1 MEWNS
6 EPQPCRP
13 AWIAVTTARLQVA
26 VQFLKEASGDLETAA
41 HNYFE
46 LIGGC

>member
-1 MEWNS
+1 M
-6 EPQPCRP
+6 
-13 AWIAVTTARLQVA
+13 ADATARLQVA
-26 VQFLKEASGDLETAA
+26 VQFLKEASGDLQTAA